1 MPHRFL
7 PHTADIRV
15 EVTAPSLGAL
25 LSDCAAVVRELV
37 AGDSPVSESD
47 ERSFNVRGFKRWGGS
62 REPAESIF
70 EFVRALL
77 EAFEIDGFIPARVK
91 DVYYHSGDY
100 TLVIRGERFD
110 PAKHATQ
117 PEVKALTR
125 HGLEVR
131 ATPDSWRAEMVFD
144 V

>member
-7 PHTADIRV
+7 PHTADIRA
-15 EVTAPSLGAL
+15 EVTSDSLSTL
-25 LSDCAAVVRELV
+25 LGECVAVVRELV
-37 AGDSPVSESD
+37 AGDSPVSKSD
-47 ERSFNVRGFKRWGGS
+47 ERRFDVRGIVGWGAD
-62 REPAESIF
+62 REPTEPVF
-70 EFVRALL
+70 ELVRALL
-77 EAFEIDGFIPARVK
+77 QAFQMDGFVPAGVK
-91 DVYYHSGDY
+91 EAYDHGGGH
-100 TLVIRGERFD
+100 TLVIQGEPFD

-131 ATPDSWRAEMVFD
+131 MTSDGWRAEMVFD